1 MYYSIVGAGQ
11 PPGSA
16 LLSKETVSAAAA
28 RHLTSPSPGV
38 NGLAVPLAPE
48 TPPPEKSLW
57 LDSCQRR
64 DCDLPSN

>member
-1 MYYSIVGAGQ
+1 MYYSIVGGPG

-28 RHLTSPSPGV
+28 RHLTSPCPGV